1 MAMFFS
7 PLAAAIPGF
16 ATAPALVLVG
26 GLMMQA
32 VSHVQWSD
40 LSEAFPAFITIAA
53 MPFTFS
59 IATGLSFGVI
69 TYTVVKTAA
78 GKYREVSLVMWILT
92 LLFLLRNFY
101 LAAV

>member
-1 MAMFFS
+1 
-7 PLAAAIPGF
+7 
-16 ATAPALVLVG
+16 
-26 GLMMQA
+26 
-32 VSHVQWSD
+32 
-40 LSEAFPAFITIAA
+40 
-53 MPFTFS
+53 
-59 IATGLSFGVI
+59 VI